1 MSNPADMMQEL
12 QGVFQ
17 DSQYTL
23 SEEERDA
30 LGEIGNICMGTSATT
45 LSTLLGKKVNIT
57 TPHVRIANNV
67 LDLGNYKKPYVAV
80 EVSYTSGVDGYNIL
94 LMKNEDVLI
103 ITDLLMGGSGEVDP
117 TGDLEELQL
126 SAISEVMN
134 QMVGSAST
142 SLSTILLMP
151 VNISP
156 PRTKK
161 IVLETED
168 IQDLICGQDITIAIS
183 FSMEIEG
190 VLKSELLQIMPF
202 DFGRKL
208 ANVLLHDMMDATP
221 ASTPAPPVSH
231 APVTPPPAPSPA
243 PAPVREQKPQP
254 PARPAAPAHVQRP
267 AQEVNRVSVK
277 AMQYA
282 SFDEPAQTNSFS
294 DPEYNSSLNL
304 ILDVPLQV
312 TVELGKSK
320 KSIKD
325 ILALSTGSVIV
336 LDKSAGEMVD
346 VLVNGRLFARG
357 EVVVIDDNYGVRVTE
372 IISGSQVM
380 GGKLKNNSFD
390 A

>member
-1 MSNPADMMQEL
+1 
-12 QGVFQ
+12 
-17 DSQYTL
+17 
-23 SEEERDA
+23 
-30 LGEIGNICMGTSATT
+30 MGTSATT

-57 TPHVRIANNV
+57 TPHVKVAQSV
-67 LDLGNYKKPYVAV
+67 LDFGNYKKPYVAV

-103 ITDLLMGGSGEVDP
+103 ITDLLMGGSGEVDL
-117 TGDLEELQL
+117 TAELEELQL

-168 IQDLICGQDITIAIS
+168 IQDLVCGQDTTIAIS

-208 ANVLLHDMMDATP
+208 AGVLLNDMMNAAP
-221 ASTPAPPVSH
+221 ASTPAPPVSR

-243 PAPVREQKPQP
+243 PVREQRPQS
-254 PARPAAPAHVQRP
+254 PARPSVPSHVQRP
-267 AQEVNRVSVK
+267 TQEANRVSVK
-277 AMQYA
+277 AMQYS
-282 SFDEPAQTNSFS
+282 SFDEPAQTSSFS
-294 DPEYNSSLNL
+294 DTEYNNSLNL

-312 TVELGKSK
+312 TVELGKSR

-336 LDKSAGEMVD
+336 LDKLAGEMVD

-372 IISGSQVM
+372 IISGSQVT
-380 GGKLKNNSFD
+380 GGRMKNNLFD

>member
-12 QGVFQ
+12 QGVFE
-17 DSQYTL
+17 DSQYAL

-30 LGEIGNICMGTSATT
+30 LGEVGNICMGTSATT

-57 TPHVRIANNV
+57 TPHVKVAQNV

-103 ITDLLMGGSGEVDP
+103 ITDLLMGGSGDVDFSEEI
-117 TGDLEELQL
+117 GELQL

-168 IQDLICGQDITIAIS
+168 IHDLICGQDTTIAIR

-190 VLKSELLQIMPF
+190 VLESELLQIMPF

-208 ANVLLHDMMDATP
+208 ANVLLNDMMDSAP
-221 ASTPAPPVSH
+221 ASTPAPQVLNAP
-231 APVTPPPAPSPA
+231 APVPVPAAPSPS
-243 PAPVREQKPQP
+243 PAPVREHRSQP
-254 PARPAAPAHVQRP
+254 PARPAATTQRP
-267 AQEVNRVSVK
+267 AQEASRVSVK
-277 AMQYA
+277 AMQYS
-282 SFDEPAQTNSFS
+282 SFDEPAQTGSFS
-294 DPEYNSSLNL
+294 DSEYNLNL

-372 IISGSQVM
+372 IISGSQIS
-380 GGKLKNNSFD
+380 GGRLKNNLFD